1 MIGGERTMTG
11 SHDHD
16 GQGSGE
22 YASPPCFMHEV
33 DPAYMGV
40 VDAQQQIDVAR
51 WRKGERT
58 RRIEARLAMSAA
70 ERQSHTEAIIQR
82 IDELV
87 GDVSGKIVSAYWP
100 IRGEPDLRAWLETIW
115 ARGGEGALP
124 IVVAKGQPL
133 IFRTWRQGEALEKG
147 VWNIPVPANGP
158 DVHPDIVIS
167 PIVGFDRSCYRLGY
181 GGGYFDRTLAAA
193 KTRPQVIGIG
203 YSTMEL
209 PTIYPQPHDIPMD
222 VIVTEREI
230 VRR

>member
-1 MIGGERTMTG
+1 MAG
-11 SHDHD
+11 SQDHD
-16 GQGSGE
+16 DNGSGS

-33 DPAYMGV
+33 DPAYMGI
-40 VDAQQQIDVAR
+40 DPQQKADVAR
-51 WRKGERT
+51 WRKGERA

-82 IDELV
+82 MDEIT

-100 IRGEPDLRAWLETIW
+100 IRGEPDLRAWLETVW
-115 ARGGEGALP
+115 QRGGKGALP
-124 IVVAKGQPL
+124 IVVEKGTPL
-133 IFRTWRQGEALEKG
+133 VFRTWRQGEALEKG

-158 DVHPDIVIS
+158 DVAPDIVIS

-193 KTRPQVIGIG
+193 RTRPLVIGIG
-203 YSTMEL
+203 YAAMEL
-209 PTIYPQPHDIPMD
+209 PTIYPQDHDIAMD

-230 VRR
+230 VGR